1 LGPFQRWLVGSA
13 VAALGAVWAVVFCC
27 PVFGVVVFSGFA
39 ELPILEEKKRIRST
53 SVAVFAQATSCARSS
68 FSLDARMI
76 TDRL

>member
-1 LGPFQRWLVGSA
+1 MGSA

-53 SVAVFAQATSCARSS
+53 SVAAFAQVAVFAQAVVV
-68 FSLDARMI
+68 DARMI